1 MTIQLPRRSAPA
13 AKTGPRLDMAPTQVR
28 EYLDDPSG
36 HGLTKIMQNAPGW
49 EPFVW
54 KGQDLSA
61 WMRTLYIAELDGLLR
76 IDAMNQR
83 QPIAIDRIVA
93 ATNEYL
99 GSFGKKP
106 VTEGAILSNLRTA
119 SQAITTAIG
128 VSLVPDRTT
137 MTVRLM
143 DEAESVQ
150 NLERYF
156 DDIKRK
162 VEAANKVL
170 DNCIVQGYNVAGLIS
185 TRSEI
190 TTFNTKI
197 LAASASSN

>member
-13 AKTGPRLDMAPTQVR
+13 AKTGPRLDLAPIQVR

-36 HGLTKIMQNAPGW
+36 HGLTKILQNAPGW

-76 IDAMNQR
+76 KDAMNKR
-83 QPIAIDRIVA
+83 QPVSIDRITA
-93 ATNEYL
+93 ATNDYL

-106 VTEGAILSNLRTA
+106 VADGAILSSLRTA

-128 VSLVPDRTT
+128 VSLVPDRAS

-143 DEAESVQ
+143 DEAESLQ

-156 DDIKRK
+156 NDIQKK
-162 VEAANKVL
+162 VEAANRVL
-170 DNCIVQGYNVAGLIS
+170 DNCLQQGHNVAGLIG
-185 TRSEI
+185 TRTELQS
-190 TTFNTKI
+190 FQQKL
-197 LAASASSN
+197 LAATTAEI